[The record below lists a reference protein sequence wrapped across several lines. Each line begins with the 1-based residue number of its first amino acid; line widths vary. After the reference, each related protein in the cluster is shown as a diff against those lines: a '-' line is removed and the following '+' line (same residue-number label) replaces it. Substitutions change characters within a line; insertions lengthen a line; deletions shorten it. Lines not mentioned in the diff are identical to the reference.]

1 MVFLDHYFLFLA
13 RKYNAEDSQP
23 CGEFLYLTKNM
34 VVHNAANPF
43 MIHHEAFYIE
53 KVVNANHKL
62 LFTMGKDRQLSETGQ
77 VEEEAYFIKIWDFV
91 SLVEGTS
98 PGCKCATNLSAI
110 SEMESIIDLNL
121 IGFVFIRCLQTSSTL
136 SQASTAALSGT
147 EVARTSSSLPMTR
160 RPSSPPSAS
169 ASSKRTA
176 ATTKMR

>member
-1 MVFLDHYFLFLA
+1 MVGNQDASQISLKNDGLVEIMRMVFLDHYFLFLA

-110 SEMESIIDLNL
+110 SKMETLID
-121 IGFVFIRCLQTSSTL
+121 
-136 SQASTAALSGT
+136 
-147 EVARTSSSLPMTR
+147 
-160 RPSSPPSAS
+160 
-169 ASSKRTA
+169 
-176 ATTKMR
+176 

>member
-1 MVFLDHYFLFLA
+1 MSALKKIRLFESQDLVGNQDASQISLKNDGLVEIMRMVFLDHYFLFLA

-53 KVVNANHKL
+53 KVVNASHKL

-110 SEMESIIDLNL
+110 PEMETLID
-121 IGFVFIRCLQTSSTL
+121 
-136 SQASTAALSGT
+136 
-147 EVARTSSSLPMTR
+147 
-160 RPSSPPSAS
+160 
-169 ASSKRTA
+169 
-176 ATTKMR
+176 

>member
-1 MVFLDHYFLFLA
+1 MSTHKDKKENKKMSALKKIRLFESQDLVGNQDASQISLKNDGLVEIMRMVFLDHYFLFLA

-110 SEMESIIDLNL
+110 SEMETLID
-121 IGFVFIRCLQTSSTL
+121 
-136 SQASTAALSGT
+136 
-147 EVARTSSSLPMTR
+147 
-160 RPSSPPSAS
+160 
-169 ASSKRTA
+169 
-176 ATTKMR
+176 

>member
-1 MVFLDHYFLFLA
+1 MSALKKIRLFESQDLVGNQDASQISLKNDGLVEIMRMVFLDHYFLFLA

-110 SEMESIIDLNL
+110 SEMETLID
-121 IGFVFIRCLQTSSTL
+121 
-136 SQASTAALSGT
+136 
-147 EVARTSSSLPMTR
+147 
-160 RPSSPPSAS
+160 
-169 ASSKRTA
+169 
-176 ATTKMR
+176 

>member
-1 MVFLDHYFLFLA
+1 MSALKKIRLFESQDLVGNQDASQISLKNDGLVEIMRMVFLDHYFLFLA

-98 PGCKCATNLSAI
+98 PGCKCASNLSAI
-110 SEMESIIDLNL
+110 SEMETLID
-121 IGFVFIRCLQTSSTL
+121 
-136 SQASTAALSGT
+136 
-147 EVARTSSSLPMTR
+147 
-160 RPSSPPSAS
+160 
-169 ASSKRTA
+169 
-176 ATTKMR
+176 

>member
-1 MVFLDHYFLFLA
+1 MSALKKIRLFESQDLVGNQDASQISLKNDGLVEIMRMVFLDHYFLFLA

-53 KVVNANHKL
+53 KVVNASHKL

-110 SEMESIIDLNL
+110 SEMETLID
-121 IGFVFIRCLQTSSTL
+121 
-136 SQASTAALSGT
+136 
-147 EVARTSSSLPMTR
+147 
-160 RPSSPPSAS
+160 
-169 ASSKRTA
+169 
-176 ATTKMR
+176 